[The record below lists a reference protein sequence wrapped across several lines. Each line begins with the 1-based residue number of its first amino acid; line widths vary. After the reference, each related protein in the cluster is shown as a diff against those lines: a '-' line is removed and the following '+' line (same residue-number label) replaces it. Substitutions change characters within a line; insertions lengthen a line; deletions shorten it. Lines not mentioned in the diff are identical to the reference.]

1 MRIVFPALVA
11 AMFALLFIGFY
22 SLSRPAREFDLPK
35 PSRPN
40 PLQVFTPTPAA
51 TLDMSSAPESTP
63 AEQTES
69 AVDAQ
74 APPEVLTKVET
85 TGQAAPEVT
94 AKVEPSGHAP
104 PEMLTKVEPAARTAR
119 AQAPPKK
126 KRVARE
132 YPRDDDTR
140 NPIWWLWGLSDVHLR
155 R

>member
-11 AMFALLFIGFY
+11 AMFALLFVGFY

-35 PSRPN
+35 ASR
-40 PLQVFTPTPAA
+40 PLQVFTPTSAP

-74 APPEVLTKVET
+74 APPEVLTKVDT

-94 AKVEPSGHAP
+94 AKVEP
-104 PEMLTKVEPAARTAR
+104 AARTAR
-119 AQAPPKK
+119 AQAPPNK

-132 YPRDDDTR
+132 YLRDDDTR

>member
-1 MRIVFPALVA
+1 M
-11 AMFALLFIGFY
+11 
-22 SLSRPAREFDLPK
+22 
-35 PSRPN
+35 
-40 PLQVFTPTPAA
+40 
-51 TLDMSSAPESTP
+51 
-63 AEQTES
+63 
-69 AVDAQ
+69 
-74 APPEVLTKVET
+74 LTKVET
-85 TGQAAPEVT
+85 TGQAGPEVT

-155 R
+155 I

>member
-11 AMFALLFIGFY
+11 AMFALLFVGFY

-35 PSRPN
+35 ASRPN
-40 PLQVFTPTPAA
+40 PLQVFTPTSAP
-51 TLDMSSAPESTP
+51 TLHMSSAPES

-74 APPEVLTKVET
+74 APPEVLTKVDT

-104 PEMLTKVEPAARTAR
+104 PEMLTNVEPAARTAR
-119 AQAPPKK
+119 AQAPPNK

-132 YPRDDDTR
+132 YLRDDDTR

>member
-11 AMFALLFIGFY
+11 AMFALLFVGFY

-35 PSRPN
+35 ASR
-40 PLQVFTPTPAA
+40 PLQVFTPTSAP

-74 APPEVLTKVET
+74 APPEVLTKVDT

-119 AQAPPKK
+119 AQAPPNK

-132 YPRDDDTR
+132 YLRDDDTR
-140 NPIWWLWGLSDVHLR
+140 NPIWRLWGLSDVHLR